1 MSDISTE
8 ITRLQN
14 AKSKLIEF
22 GNTFCPK
29 LFDSSDPVTID
40 NIAEALASF
49 ASKVTGTVLIK
60 NVSNSDTLQPL
71 IASAETQQRPI
82 VIFVNG
88 PTAMVANLGA
98 IKISESCGAIFVRI
112 MSTFSYPLGN
122 YDVSTL
128 TQGDVCII
136 DPFTSDVTKLNFAG
150 APTNAAKQ
158 TLSVINSILIGR
170 V

>member
-29 LFDSSDPVTID
+29 LFDSSNPVTID

-71 IASAETQQRPI
+71 ITAAETQERPV
-82 VIFVNG
+82 VIFVAA
-88 PTAMVANLGA
+88 PAAMVQNVSA
-98 IKISESCGAIFVRI
+98 IPISLSCGAVFVKL
-112 MSTFSYPLGN
+112 TNKFSYQLGDYNISGSVVGDIYIINPL
-122 YDVSTL
+122 TL
-128 TQGDVCII
+128 
-136 DPFTSDVTKLNFAG
+136 DVTKANFNRVPDNVVGWTLN
-150 APTNAAKQ
+150 T
-158 TLSVINSILIGR
+158 INSMLVGR
-170 V
+170 E

>member
-71 IASAETQQRPI
+71 IASAEVQQRPI
-82 VIFVNG
+82 VIFTNG
-88 PTAMVANLGA
+88 PTEMVVNLAA
-98 IKISESCGAIFVRI
+98 IKISESCGAIFARL
-112 MSTFSYPLGN
+112 MKGFSYPLGDYN
-122 YDVSTL
+122 ISQAA
-128 TQGDVCII
+128 QGDVYII
-136 DPFTSDVTKLNFAG
+136 NPFTLDVTKLNFAG
-150 APTNAAKQ
+150 APTNAVKQ

>member
-49 ASKVTGTVLIK
+49 ASKVTGIVIIKTVSD
-60 NVSNSDTLQPL
+60 SNTLQPL
-71 IASAETQQRPI
+71 ITSAEAQQRPI
-82 VIFVNG
+82 VIFTNG
-88 PTAMVANLGA
+88 PVAMVQNLA
-98 IKISESCGAIFVRI
+98 TIKILESCGAVFVRI
-112 MSTFSYPLGN
+112 TKGFSYPLGN
-122 YDVSTL
+122 YDISQL
-128 TQGDVCII
+128 TQGDVLIMN
-136 DPFTSDVTKLNFAG
+136 PFTLDITKLNFAG
-150 APTNAAKQ
+150 VPANAARG
-158 TLSVINSILIGR
+158 TLSAINSMLIGR